1 VVLNELDQEKRLAF
15 DQTAILAEL
24 RERADVVEGGSKVV
38 SEEIAGRQPEGED
51 QVADTTQSH
60 KQDAEVE
67 LVEEGV
73 AATCEIAAQTD
84 APTDFRF
91 TPMIADDEHKAEPDE
106 PVEWV
111 ELTAS
116 RDLEI
121 DEIASVSMAPDDDR
135 PGPRGL
141 LTDVDELLGREDG
154 VTQDKH
160 ALWRW
165 IFYPLVISL
174 LLVALLVPKPSDL
187 PTLWYALWR
196 QGKDADVT
204 QQNRGKEGG
213 MQSRREIAG
222 GDSAQESSDAA
233 SKPATPDRLP
243 AEAGSTV
250 GDRSVPEAAAGEAQK
265 PSARPLDSEPVV
277 ERSSRGEPLIIEIDR
292 PHPMIFDASGFEL
305 NVQSR
310 QRLGRLAAWLQ
321 VNPTTMVVITGILK
335 VGDQPMVQM
344 RSALQRAELISARL
358 VSEGISSSRIIIE
371 GGHPDNMPAEAG
383 ACVRLKPMPDGE
395 NSKAV
400 ES

>member
-1 VVLNELDQEKRLAF
+1 
-15 DQTAILAEL
+15 
-24 RERADVVEGGSKVV
+24 
-38 SEEIAGRQPEGED
+38 
-51 QVADTTQSH
+51 
-60 KQDAEVE
+60 
-67 LVEEGV
+67 
-73 AATCEIAAQTD
+73 
-84 APTDFRF
+84 
-91 TPMIADDEHKAEPDE
+91 
-106 PVEWV
+106 
-111 ELTAS
+111 
-116 RDLEI
+116 
-121 DEIASVSMAPDDDR
+121 
-135 PGPRGL
+135 

-243 AEAGSTV
+243 AEARSTV